1 MSRKR
6 SKKNRALTP
15 IFPPGVRGHHD
26 MGGLPA
32 GKVEP
37 TEHDYEEWERRVDA
51 LMLLCAGIS
60 GKKRLMTVDELRKNI
75 EALAPDVYDRLA
87 YYEKWI
93 VSITQSLIQR
103 GVITTAE
110 LARKMTE
117 VEKRA

>member
-1 MSRKR
+1 MKE
-6 SKKNRALTP
+6 NLVA
-15 IFPPGVRGHHD
+15 RGHHD

-37 TEHDYEEWERRVDA
+37 VEHDYDDWERRVDA
-51 LMLLCAGIS
+51 LMVVCSGIR

-75 EALAPDVYDRLA
+75 ESLPPETYDRSA

-93 VSITQSLIQR
+93 TSITQTMIQR

-110 LARKMTE
+110 LAAKMDE
-117 VEKRA
+117 VRKRA

>member
-1 MSRKR
+1 MSV
-6 SKKNRALTP
+6 
-15 IFPPGVRGHHD
+15 IRGHHD

-51 LMLLCAGIS
+51 LMMFCSGVKGKRRLL
-60 GKKRLMTVDELRKNI
+60 TVDELRKNI
-75 EALAPDVYDRLA
+75 EALPPEAYDRLA

-93 VSITQSLIQR
+93 TSLTQSLIQR

-117 VEKRA
+117 VEKRHA

>member
-1 MSRKR
+1 M
-6 SKKNRALTP
+6 

-32 GKVEP
+32 GRLEP

-51 LMLLCAGIS
+51 LMMLCAGIR
-60 GKKRLMTVDELRKNI
+60 GKRRLLTVDELRKNI
-75 EALAPDVYDRLA
+75 EALAPEAYDRLA

-110 LARKMTE
+110 LARKMSE
-117 VEKRA
+117 VQTRA